1 MININKEIETKE
13 EAEEQVK
20 LCKTWIAE
28 LFNRDMNDT
37 TLYQTVT
44 QNGLPLK
51 VKLMPDYSNVSLLK
65 LTEHYDIGVGVFKQ
79 IGRESYLSSVFLM
92 YHYIDTENY
101 IDIEVINDREATAYI
116 HHFIDQERF
125 SELIDCLFKWQSHDY
140 CVDAE
145 LEKIIERKKRGS
157 ISQKKNNIVSNR
169 CYIK

>member
-1 MININKEIETKE
+1 MTTTKK

-51 VKLMPDYSNVSLLK
+51 VKLMPEYSNVSLLK

-79 IGRESYLSSVFLM
+79 RGRESYLSSVFLM

-101 IDIEVINDREATAYI
+101 IDTEVINDREATLYF
-116 HHFIDQERF
+116 HHFEDIDQERF
-125 SELIDCLFKWQSHDY
+125 SELIDRLFKQQSHDY
-140 CVDAE
+140 GVDAE
-145 LEKIIERKKRGS
+145 LEKIREELFGS
-157 ISQKKNNIVSNR
+157 SSTSIGG
-169 CYIK
+169 